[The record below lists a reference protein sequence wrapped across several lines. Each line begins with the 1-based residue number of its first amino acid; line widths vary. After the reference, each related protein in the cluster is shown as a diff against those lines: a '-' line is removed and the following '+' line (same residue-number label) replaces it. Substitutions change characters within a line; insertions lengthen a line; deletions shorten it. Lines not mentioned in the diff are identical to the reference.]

1 MHDSE
6 LEAVRVIKI
15 IGRTELIHIWM
26 TKINF
31 YKVITLDNKIVILEA
46 IIN

>member
-15 IGRTELIHIWM
+15 IGRTEIHIWM